1 MAFPTF
7 TMRELLEAGVH
18 FGHTT
23 RRWNPKMSPYIF
35 GIRNG
40 VHIIDLEQTVPLLNQ
55 ALVTVREVVSG
66 GGRVLF
72 VGTKR
77 QASDIIMES
86 AKRCG
91 QYYVNHRW
99 LGGMLTNWKT
109 ISKSIKR
116 LRDLDDQL
124 SEANAEE
131 ITGLTKK
138 ELLNLNRERD
148 KLERALGG
156 IKDMGD
162 LPNVL
167 VVVDTNKEHIAV
179 AEATKLNIPV
189 IAVIDSNSDPDSI
202 TYPVPGNDDAFRAI
216 ATYCNLMA
224 DAVLDGIQQELI
236 SSGADVGEA
245 EEAPAED
252 LPAEAPKAEAPA
264 AAEQVETA
272 PAEGAEAAT
281 EAAPEAA
288 TEAAPEAAA
297 EAAPEAAPE
306 KATEKATEE
315 TPEKATEETPEKA
328 TEETPEKAP
337 EETTEKA
344 TEKATEETTEETPES
359 TAEASVEEAGQAV
372 EPAAETA
379 AESQPD
385 APAEAEVEAPAE
397 PAEAAAQESSEAAE
411 DAAPEGEAAEPAE
424 VAEEAAEEKP
434 KKKAS

>member
-40 VHIIDLEQTVPLLNQ
+40 IHIIDLEQTVPLLNQ
-55 ALVTVREVVSG
+55 ALVTVREVVAG

-167 VVVDTNKEHIAV
+167 VVVDTNKEHIAI

-189 IAVIDSNSDPDSI
+189 IAVIDSNSDPEGI

-245 EEAPAED
+245 EDAPAED

-272 PAEGAEAAT
+272 PAEGAEAAP

-288 TEAAPEAAA
+288 TEAATEAAA

-306 KATEKATEE
+306 KATEETPEKATEEAPEKATEE
-315 TPEKATEETPEKA
+315 TPEKAPEKATEETPEKA
-328 TEETPEKAP
+328 TEEAPEKAP
-337 EETTEKA
+337 EKA
-344 TEKATEETTEETPES
+344 TEEAPEKATEEAPEEATEETPES
-359 TAEASVEEAGQAV
+359 TAETSAEEAGQAV

-397 PAEAAAQESSEAAE
+397 PEEA
-411 DAAPEGEAAEPAE
+411 
-424 VAEEAAEEKP
+424 AEEAAEEKP